1 MINVSKELYLNL
13 SLDWVRTARG
23 SVTRVGRIWDYSL
36 WLETTLVALR
46 AVLNLLQLGDS
57 TLLINEDVHEYV
69 AHECVAHE

>member
-1 MINVSKELYLNL
+1 MINVSKKFYLNL

-46 AVLNLLQLGDS
+46 AVPNLLQLGDS
-57 TLLINEDVHEYV
+57 TLLINED
-69 AHECVAHE
+69 AHE